1 PQKPPQGPP
10 DEVEKSGRPP
20 APDPRLGGQ
29 RGVPVGTRQEV
40 GHAPVAPMDEGRP
53 EAPDGPGHLHRL
65 VNGLVHEPAP
75 TATEE
80 PELPVRIKA
89 AVTHPA
95 PPEDVPPRHPV
106 PVRALTRAP
115 EHGAD
120 LLSELRGDLLV
131 RVHREDPVA
140 GRLLEGEVLLG
151 GEPGPRPDPDA
162 VGELA
167 RDLARLVT
175 GLGVHHDELVGPGQA
190 LEAGPEPLFLV
201 EGDDDRGDAPA
212 GHFSGGRE
220 AGGLGGWP
228 DTGATRLCSSYRL
241 SFHRRPR
248 GRWPRRVAWHR
259 RAPAVFLISPFIP
272 PAAARPVASAGGLT
286 QARPGCVP
294 HIAFHSTGG
303 CEAGG
308 LGGWPDTGATRLC
321 SSCRLSFHRRL
332 RGRCGRPVA

>member
-1 PQKPPQGPP
+1 
-10 DEVEKSGRPP
+10 
-20 APDPRLGGQ
+20 
-29 RGVPVGTRQEV
+29 
-40 GHAPVAPMDEGRP
+40 
-53 EAPDGPGHLHRL
+53 
-65 VNGLVHEPAP
+65 GLVHEPAP
-75 TATEE
+75 TPTEE
-80 PELPVRIKA
+80 PDLPVRITA

-95 PPEDVPPRHPV
+95 PSADVPPRHPV

-151 GEPGPRPDPDA
+151 GEPGPRSDPNA

-212 GHFSGGRE
+212 GHFRRGRE

-228 DTGATRLCSSYRL
+228 DTGAPRLCSS
-241 SFHRRPR
+241 F
-248 GRWPRRVAWHR
+248 
-259 RAPAVFLISPFIP
+259 
-272 PAAARPVASAGGLT
+272 
-286 QARPGCVP
+286 
-294 HIAFHSTGG
+294 AFHSTGG
-303 CEAGG
+303 REAGSV
-308 LGGWPDTGATRLC
+308 GGSPETTRDPAPPCKSRFAPAGGRSSAATTRA
-321 SSCRLSFHRRL
+321 STASTPMPARVRS
-332 RGRCGRPVA
+332 

>member
-220 AGGLGGWP
+220 AGGLGGRP
-228 DTGATRLCSSYRL
+228 NTGAPRLCSS
-241 SFHRRPR
+241 F
-248 GRWPRRVAWHR
+248 
-259 RAPAVFLISPFIP
+259 
-272 PAAARPVASAGGLT
+272 
-286 QARPGCVP
+286 
-294 HIAFHSTGG
+294 AFHSTGG
-303 CEAGG
+303 REAGSVGGSPETTRDPAPPCKSRFVPAGGRSSAATTRASTASTPMPARVRSG
-308 LGGWPDTGATRLC
+308 LWSARW
-321 SSCRLSFHRRL
+321 SCPQGPL
-332 RGRCGRPVA
+332 RSAE